1 MPEFILA
8 SNSPRRRELLSLLLD
23 RFIVKPPQIDEEL
36 TAGEDPED
44 YVRRVT
50 ERKARAV
57 GDSLTI
63 FPEQE
68 LVVIAADTT
77 VVDDDQ
83 ILGKPEDGDQ
93 AREMLKLLRGKSHR
107 VFSGLALYRPE
118 KDSLG
123 VRLVTTEVTLR
134 DFSDQEIEEYISSGD
149 PMDKAGAYAIQNE
162 NFDPVPVFE
171 GCFANVMGLPLC
183 QLAALLE
190 EHDLDWNPK
199 ISLLC
204 QESMQYECPV
214 YRGYLPEHGRTRKH
228 E

>member
-8 SNSPRRRELLSLLLD
+8 SNSPRRRELLGQLIN
-23 RFIVKPPQIDEEL
+23 RFIVKPAQVNEEL
-36 TAGEDPED
+36 NTGEDPGD

-50 ERKARAV
+50 EEKARAV

-77 VVDDDQ
+77 VVDGDQ
-83 ILGKPEDGDQ
+83 ILGKPEDADH
-93 AREMLKLLRGKSHR
+93 ARKMLRQLRGRSHR
-107 VFSGLALYRPE
+107 VLSGLALYRPE
-118 KDSLG
+118 KDSLS
-123 VRLVTTEVTLR
+123 VRLVSTEVTLR
-134 DFSDQEIEEYISSGD
+134 DFSDQEMEEYIASGD

-162 NFDPVPVFE
+162 EFDPVPVFE

-183 QLAALLE
+183 QLAALLD
-190 EHDLDWNPK
+190 EHELDWNPK
-199 ISLLC
+199 VSLLC
-204 QESMQYECPV
+204 QESLQYECPV
-214 YRGYLPEHGRTRKH
+214 YRGYLPEQGWSRNY